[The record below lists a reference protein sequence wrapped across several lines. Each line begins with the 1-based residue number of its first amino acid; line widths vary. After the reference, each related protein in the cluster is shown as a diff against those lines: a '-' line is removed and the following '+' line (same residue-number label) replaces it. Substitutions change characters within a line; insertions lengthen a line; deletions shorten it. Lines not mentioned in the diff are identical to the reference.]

1 MSYDTLTMTA
11 VTEEL
16 QALAGSRIQRV
27 LQPSRE
33 VVILTL
39 YHAGEE
45 RGLLLSSHPHHA
57 RVHLTRRRYR
67 LPEQPPPFCMLL
79 RKHLV
84 GARISAIDQPPLER
98 VLALHLE
105 AHDGLPAVRLVA
117 EIMGRRS
124 NILLV
129 SEAGT
134 ILGAIKTATAEQNP
148 RRAVLPGL
156 PYLEVPPQ
164 PKLDPRS
171 GTEALSAAML
181 PHLVKGVSPEKALLK
196 SVRAVSPLT
205 ARELVHRSGWLEEE
219 PRGSIDRLGSE
230 MRRLFGEEGEKE
242 PCLFLESNSYA
253 PYRLTHLRGGSCERF
268 ENMNELLDRFYGKLE
283 ETEERRIL
291 QGKLRSRVNRR
302 KSRLERKL
310 ETLEEQ
316 LQRAGEA
323 DRYRIYGETL
333 LTYGAAVSRGT
344 AETML
349 PDLYRPEETI
359 SIPLDPSL
367 DAVGNARKYFRIY
380 RKVSDSRKH
389 LQKQIR
395 LLQQE
400 LAYCG
405 ELLYTIEGGS
415 GALLREIGEEL
426 VEAGYMKAAVKKGSP
441 SRRKKR
447 DSEKTQPLSYPASSG
462 RRILVGRNNRQNDD
476 LTFRIAGR
484 RDIWLHAQ
492 GLPGSHV
499 IIRGGG
505 TPPAES
511 DLLEAALL
519 AAHYS
524 KGRDLSAL
532 AVDYTEVRHVR
543 RGPGGRPG
551 FVLYEPFKTI
561 IVNPQDEKLHQLLE
575 RRDAE

>member
-1 MSYDTLTMTA
+1 MDYDTLTMTA
-11 VTEEL
+11 VAKEL
-16 QALAGSRIQRV
+16 QSLAGTRIQRV

-39 YHAGEE
+39 YHAGKEC
-45 RGLLLSSHPHHA
+45 GLLLSSHPHHA
-57 RVHLTRRRYR
+57 RVHLTRRSYR

-79 RKHLV
+79 RKHLI

-98 VLALHLE
+98 VLALRFE
-105 AHDGLPAVRLVA
+105 AHDGLPAVKLIA

-129 SEAGT
+129 SAAGT

-164 PKLDPRS
+164 PKLDPRA
-171 GTEALSAAML
+171 GAEALSAAIL
-181 PHLVKGVSPEKALLK
+181 PLLAKGDGPGEALLK

-205 ARELVHRSGWLEEE
+205 ARELIHRSGWLEEE
-219 PRGSIDRLGSE
+219 PRGSIGRLSSE
-230 MRRLFGEEGEKE
+230 MKKLFGEKSEKE
-242 PCLFLESNSYA
+242 PCLSLESNSYA
-253 PYRLTHLRGGSCERF
+253 PYRLTHLQGGSCEVF
-268 ENMNELLDRFYGKLE
+268 GNMNELLDHFYGRLE
-283 ETEERRIL
+283 ETEARRIL
-291 QGKLRSRVNRR
+291 QGRLRSRVNRR
-302 KSRLERKL
+302 KSRLQQKL
-310 ETLEEQ
+310 GTLEEQ

-323 DRYRIYGETL
+323 DRFRIYGETL
-333 LTYGAAVSRGT
+333 LTYGSAISKGS
-344 AETML
+344 AETTL
-349 PDLYRPEETI
+349 PDLYRPGETI
-359 SIPLDPSL
+359 TVPLDPSL

-380 RKVSDSRKH
+380 RKVSSSRKH

-400 LAYCG
+400 LAYCE
-405 ELLYTIEGGS
+405 ELLYTIEQGS
-415 GALLREIGEEL
+415 GTTLREIGEEL
-426 VEAGYMKAAVKKGSP
+426 VEAGYMKAAVKKGS
-441 SRRKKR
+441 RRKKR
-447 DSEKTQPLSYPASSG
+447 GSEKTPPLPYPASSG
-462 RRILVGRNNRQNDD
+462 NRILVGRNNRQNDD

-524 KGRDLSAL
+524 KGRDLPAL

-551 FVLYEPFKTI
+551 FVLYESFKTI

-575 RRDAE
+575 RHGAE